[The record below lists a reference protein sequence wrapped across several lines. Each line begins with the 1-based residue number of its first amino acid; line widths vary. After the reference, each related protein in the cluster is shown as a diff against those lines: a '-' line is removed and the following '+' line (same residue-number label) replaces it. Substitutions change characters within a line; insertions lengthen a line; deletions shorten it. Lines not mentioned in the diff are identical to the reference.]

1 MNNQKVTDRYRK
13 SEADFSRTSPLSFP
27 VVVSS
32 VLHLFKESVEFNLQK
47 ILPELKTEVVTGSA
61 FTQARYKIRADFFKE
76 LAKTTVLAYDDWDLR
91 LWKGH
96 RLIAGDGSTLNL
108 PITKDTLNHFGLYS
122 QGEKGRRTCLA
133 RVFFLYDLLNDIIV
147 HSELSTM
154 KTGEKA
160 LLMKG
165 LPQINDHNDI
175 YILDRGFGHFCTL
188 VELMQNQKKFCV
200 RIQRETNFAK
210 SIMKKKSNDQIFDW
224 TPSKKEI
231 ENASKNKLSYKP
243 IKIRIVKVKLPSG
256 EIELLATNLLN
267 QNKYNTHDVGML
279 YRYRWGVEEGFKKL
293 KPKMKI
299 EQFGCR
305 KSEGII
311 QEFYAHIFCFNMI
324 SLAGSIANQMIDQNT
339 RHRKTKYKFN
349 WQNAYRFFRE
359 KILRLIALRERIE
372 TVIDDLINQIT
383 ASITA
388 IRPGRRFIR
397 DMRHKNKQR
406 RLTQLF
412 K

>member
-1 MNNQKVTDRYRK
+1 M
-13 SEADFSRTSPLSFP
+13 
-27 VVVSS
+27 
-32 VLHLFKESVEFNLQK
+32 QK
-47 ILPELKTEVVTGSA
+47 ILPQLNSKVVTGSA
-61 FTQARYKIRADFFKE
+61 FTQARYKIRPEFFPE
-76 LAKTTVLAYDDWDLR
+76 LVKTTISAYENWDLR

-122 QGEKGRRTCLA
+122 KGEQGRRTCLA
-133 RVFFLYDLLNDIIV
+133 RVFFLYDLLNDFIV
-147 HSELSTM
+147 HSDLSTM

-188 VELMQNQKKFCV
+188 VELMQCQKRFCV
-200 RIQRETNFAK
+200 RIQQETNFAK
-210 SIMKKKSNDQIFDW
+210 SIMKRKSKDQILDW
-224 TPSKKEI
+224 IPSKKEI
-231 ENASKNKLSYKP
+231 QNAVKNKLSYKP

-267 QNKYNTHDVGML
+267 QNKYNTQDVGTL
-279 YRYRWGVEEGFKKL
+279 YRYRWGVEEGIKKI

-324 SLAGSIANQMIDQNT
+324 SLAGSMANKVIDQKT

-359 KILRLIALRERIE
+359 KILSLIAFKERID
-372 TVIDDLINQIT
+372 TIIDDLIHQIT
-383 ASITA
+383 TSITA
-388 IRPGRRFIR
+388 IRPGRKFIR

-406 RLTQLF
+406 RITQLL